1 MMVLFI
7 QQVLNGVMLGS
18 IYSLVALGLTLEYG
32 ILHIPNFA
40 HGALYMM
47 GAYMTFLLATTLG
60 LNFWLAMIVAMIG
73 LGLVGILVERLVY
86 RPLMLKPHL
95 SSFIAAI
102 GLIFIFVDGALN
114 IFGPDFKRFPPT
126 NPQAFHVLGITLTL
140 QRILIISVTIA
151 LIVVLQL
158 FIKKT
163 TMGATIEATAQDLEG
178 AQLMGINV
186 SRVRMIV
193 FALGTAL
200 AAAAAALVAPLHLV
214 HPNMGGP
221 VILKAFV
228 IIILGGMGS
237 IPGAIIGGYMMGLIE
252 SLSGGYIS
260 TSYNEVFA
268 FGVLVIVLT
277 IRPTGLF
284 GARE

>member
-1 MMVLFI
+1 MSLFI
-7 QQVLNGVMLGS
+7 QQVLNGIMLGS
-18 IYSLVALGLTLEYG
+18 VYSLVALGLTLEYG

-40 HGALYMM
+40 HGVLYMA
-47 GAYMTFLLATTLG
+47 GAYVTFLLATAVG
-60 LNFWLAMIVAMIG
+60 LNFWLAMLIAMIV
-73 LGLVGILVERLVY
+73 LGLIGILIERLVY
-86 RPLMLKPHL
+86 RPLMLESHL

-126 NPQAFHVLGITLTL
+126 HTQAFHILGVTITL
-140 QRILIISVTIA
+140 QRIIIIGVTVI
-151 LIVVLQL
+151 LIVLLHL

-163 TMGATIEATAQDLEG
+163 IMGATIEATAQDREG

-186 SRVRMIV
+186 KRVRMIV
-193 FALGTAL
+193 FALGSAL
-200 AAAAAALVAPLHLV
+200 AAAAAALIAPIHLV
-214 HPNMGGP
+214 HPGMGGP

-237 IPGAIIGGYMMGLIE
+237 MPGAIIGGFIMGLVE

-284 GARE
+284 GAK

>member
-1 MMVLFI
+1 MALFI
-7 QQVLNGVMLGS
+7 QQVLNGIMLGS
-18 IYSLVALGLTLEYG
+18 VYSLVALGLTLEYG

-40 HGALYMM
+40 HGALYMA
-47 GAYMTFLLATTLG
+47 GAYFTFLLATNVG
-60 LNFWLAMIVAMIG
+60 LNFWLAMIIAMAVLALIG
-73 LGLVGILVERLVY
+73 VLVERIVY
-86 RPLMLKPHL
+86 RPLMLESPL

-114 IFGPDFKRFPPT
+114 IFGPDFKRFPPIHT
-126 NPQAFHVLGITLTL
+126 DVFQFLGVTITL
-140 QRILIISVTIA
+140 QRIIIVVVTAVLII
-151 LIVVLQL
+151 LLHL

-163 TMGATIEATAQDLEG
+163 TVGATIEATAQDREG
-178 AQLMGINV
+178 AQLMGISVN
-186 SRVRMIV
+186 RVRMIV

-200 AAAAAALVAPLHLV
+200 ASAAAALVAPIHLV
-214 HPNMGGP
+214 YPGMGGP

-237 IPGAIIGGYMMGLIE
+237 IPGAIIGGFMLGVVE

-268 FGVLVIVLT
+268 FGVLVTVLA

-284 GARE
+284 GGK

>member
-1 MMVLFI
+1 MSLFI
-7 QQVLNGVMLGS
+7 QQVLNGIMLGS
-18 IYSLVALGLTLEYG
+18 VYSLVALGLTLEYG

-40 HGALYMM
+40 HGVLYMA
-47 GAYMTFLLATTLG
+47 GAYVTFLLATAVG
-60 LNFWLAMIVAMIG
+60 LNFWLAMLIAMIV
-73 LGLVGILVERLVY
+73 LGLIGILIERLVY
-86 RPLMLKPHL
+86 RPLMLESHL

-126 NPQAFHVLGITLTL
+126 HTQVFHILGVTITL
-140 QRILIISVTIA
+140 QRIIIIGVTVI
-151 LIVVLQL
+151 LIVLLHL

-163 TMGATIEATAQDLEG
+163 IMGATIEATAQDREG

-186 SRVRMIV
+186 KRVRMIV
-193 FALGTAL
+193 FALGSAL
-200 AAAAAALVAPLHLV
+200 AAAAAALIAPIHLV
-214 HPNMGGP
+214 HPGMGGP

-237 IPGAIIGGYMMGLIE
+237 MPGAIIGGFIMGLVE

-284 GARE
+284 GAK

>member
-1 MMVLFI
+1 MSLFI

-18 IYSLVALGLTLEYG
+18 VYSLVALGLTLEYG

-40 HGALYMM
+40 HGALYMV
-47 GAYMTFLLATTLG
+47 GAYVTFLLATSAG
-60 LNFWLAMIVAMIG
+60 LNFWLAMLASMIG
-73 LGLVGILVERLVY
+73 LGLIGILVERLVY
-86 RPLMLKPHL
+86 RPLMHESPLN
-95 SSFIAAI
+95 SFIAAI

-126 NPQAFHVLGITLTL
+126 HTQLFHIMGITITM
-140 QRILIISVTIA
+140 QRILIIGVTVAMII
-151 LIVVLQL
+151 LLQL

-163 TMGATIEATAQDLEG
+163 IMGATIEATAQEWEG
-178 AQLMGINV
+178 AQLMGINTK
-186 SRVRMIV
+186 RVRMIV
-193 FALGTAL
+193 FFLGTAL
-200 AAAAAALVAPLHLV
+200 AAAAAALVAPIHLV
-214 HPNMGGP
+214 HPGMGGP

-237 IPGAIIGGYMMGLIE
+237 LPGAIIGGYMMGLIE

-268 FGVLVIVLT
+268 FAVLIIVLT

-284 GARE
+284 GAKS

>member
-1 MMVLFI
+1 M
-7 QQVLNGVMLGS
+7 
-18 IYSLVALGLTLEYG
+18 A
-32 ILHIPNFA
+32 
-40 HGALYMM
+40 
-47 GAYMTFLLATTLG
+47 GAYVTFLLATAVG
-60 LNFWLAMIVAMIG
+60 LNFWLAMLIAMIV
-73 LGLVGILVERLVY
+73 LGLIGILIERLVY
-86 RPLMLKPHL
+86 RPLMLESHL

-114 IFGPDFKRFPPT
+114 IFGPDFKRFPST
-126 NPQAFHVLGITLTL
+126 HTQAFHILGVTITL
-140 QRILIISVTIA
+140 QRIIIIGVTVI
-151 LIVVLQL
+151 LIVLLHL

-163 TMGATIEATAQDLEG
+163 IMGATIEATAQDREG

-186 SRVRMIV
+186 TRVRMIV
-193 FALGTAL
+193 FALGSAL
-200 AAAAAALVAPLHLV
+200 AAAAAALIAPIHLV
-214 HPNMGGP
+214 HPGMGGP

-237 IPGAIIGGYMMGLIE
+237 MPGAIIGGFIMGLVE

-284 GARE
+284 GAK

>member
-1 MMVLFI
+1 VSLFI
-7 QQVLNGVMLGS
+7 QQVMNGIMLGS
-18 IYSLVALGLTLEYG
+18 VYSLVALGLTLEYG

-40 HGALYMM
+40 HGALYMV
-47 GAYMTFLLATTLG
+47 GAYFTFLLATALG
-60 LNFWLAMIVAMIG
+60 LNFWLAMIVAMIA
-73 LGLVGILVERLVY
+73 LGLIGVLVERLVF
-86 RPLMLKPHL
+86 RPLMLESPL

-126 NPQAFHVLGITLTL
+126 HTQVLHVLGITITF
-140 QRILIISVTIA
+140 QRIIIVVVTIS
-151 LIVVLQL
+151 LIVLLHL

-163 TMGATIEATAQDLEG
+163 TMGATIEATAQDREG

-186 SRVRMIV
+186 KRVRMIV

-200 AAAAAALVAPLHLV
+200 ASAAAALIAPIHLV
-214 HPNMGGP
+214 HPGMGGP

-228 IIILGGMGS
+228 ILILGGMGS
-237 IPGAIIGGYMMGLIE
+237 IPGAIIGGFIMGLVE

-268 FGVLVIVLT
+268 FGVLVTVLA

-284 GARE
+284 GAK

>member
-1 MMVLFI
+1 MSLFV
-7 QQVLNGVMLGS
+7 QQVLNGIMLGS
-18 IYSLVALGLTLEYG
+18 VYSLVALGLTLEYG

-40 HGALYMM
+40 HGVLYMA
-47 GAYMTFLLATTLG
+47 GAYVTFLLATAMG
-60 LNFWLAMIVAMIG
+60 LNFWLAMLIAMIV
-73 LGLVGILVERLVY
+73 LGLIGILIERLVY
-86 RPLMLKPHL
+86 RPLMLESHL

-126 NPQAFHVLGITLTL
+126 HTQAFHILGVTITL
-140 QRILIISVTIA
+140 QRIIIIGVTVI
-151 LIVVLQL
+151 LIVLLHL

-163 TMGATIEATAQDLEG
+163 IMGATIEATAQDREG

-186 SRVRMIV
+186 KRVRMIV
-193 FALGTAL
+193 FALGSAL
-200 AAAAAALVAPLHLV
+200 AAAAAALIAPIHLV
-214 HPNMGGP
+214 HPGMGGP

-237 IPGAIIGGYMMGLIE
+237 MPGAIIGGFIMGLVE

-284 GARE
+284 GAK

>member
-1 MMVLFI
+1 MSLFI

-18 IYSLVALGLTLEYG
+18 VYSLVALGLTLEYG

-40 HGALYMM
+40 HGALYMV
-47 GAYMTFLLATTLG
+47 GAYFTFLLATSAG
-60 LNFWLAMIVAMIG
+60 LNFWLAMLASMIG
-73 LGLVGILVERLVY
+73 LGLIGILVERLVY
-86 RPLMLKPHL
+86 RPLMLESPL
-95 SSFIAAI
+95 NSFIAAI

-126 NPQAFHVLGITLTL
+126 HTQLFHVMGITITL
-140 QRILIISVTIA
+140 QRIIIIGVTVT
-151 LIVVLQL
+151 LIVLLQL

-163 TMGATIEATAQDLEG
+163 TMGATIEATAQEWEG
-178 AQLMGINV
+178 AQLMGINTK
-186 SRVRMIV
+186 RVRMIV
-193 FALGTAL
+193 FFLGSAL
-200 AAAAAALVAPLHLV
+200 AAAAAALVAPIHLV
-214 HPNMGGP
+214 HPGMGGP

-237 IPGAIIGGYMMGLIE
+237 LPGAIIGGYMMGLIE

-268 FGVLVIVLT
+268 FAVLIVVLT

-284 GARE
+284 GAKS

>member
-1 MMVLFI
+1 MSLFI

-18 IYSLVALGLTLEYG
+18 VYSLVALGLTLEYG

-40 HGALYMM
+40 HGALYMV
-47 GAYMTFLLATTLG
+47 GAYVTFLLATSAG
-60 LNFWLAMIVAMIG
+60 LNFWLAMLASMIG
-73 LGLVGILVERLVY
+73 LGLIGILVERLVF
-86 RPLMLKPHL
+86 RPLMHESPLN
-95 SSFIAAI
+95 SFIAAI

-126 NPQAFHVLGITLTL
+126 HTQLFHIMGITITM
-140 QRILIISVTIA
+140 QRILIIGVTVAMII
-151 LIVVLQL
+151 LLQL

-163 TMGATIEATAQDLEG
+163 IMGATIEATAQEWEG
-178 AQLMGINV
+178 AQLMGINTK
-186 SRVRMIV
+186 RVRMIV
-193 FALGTAL
+193 FFLGTAL
-200 AAAAAALVAPLHLV
+200 AAAAAALVAPIHLV
-214 HPNMGGP
+214 HPGMGGP

-237 IPGAIIGGYMMGLIE
+237 LPGAIIGGYMMGLIE

-268 FGVLVIVLT
+268 FAVLIIVLT

-284 GARE
+284 GAKS